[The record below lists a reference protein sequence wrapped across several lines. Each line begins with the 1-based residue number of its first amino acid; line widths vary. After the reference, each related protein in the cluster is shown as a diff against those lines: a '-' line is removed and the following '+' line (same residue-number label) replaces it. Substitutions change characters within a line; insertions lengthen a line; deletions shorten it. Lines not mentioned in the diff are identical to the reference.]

1 MERETVLITGSSKG
15 LGKELATVFAEHNY
29 NIILNARH
37 HKELEKTRAELSN
50 RGVNVFTVVGDI
62 TNDNTIIQ
70 LAWLA
75 NRTSLSILINN
86 AGSELSGLKYQL
98 HTLHFNHIEELINV
112 HLTAAIKMTNKIY
125 PIFLKRGGGTIININ
140 SLAGLESQP
149 LRSTYCASKWGLR
162 GFTETLRIEAAPDNI
177 KVMAI
182 YPSRIKTRPEFASYG
197 WEPREVAHK
206 IYIAYKDGVLD
217 LDLDARPE
225 EFKKK
230 R

>member
-1 MERETVLITGSSKG
+1 MRKHIIRKSFNPVKFFRGIG
-15 LGKELATVFAEHNY
+15 LV
-29 NIILNARH
+29 IILALIITFFIKDSATGTMQTDYKQIIVKKGDTIWGIARDN
-37 HKELEKTRAELSN
+37 KN
-50 RGVNVFTVVGDI
+50 GG
-62 TNDNTIIQ
+62 TN
-70 LAWLA
+70 
-75 NRTSLSILINN
+75 
-86 AGSELSGLKYQL
+86 
-98 HTLHFNHIEELINV
+98 IEEVIY
-112 HLTAAIKMTNKIY
+112 AIKMTNKIY